1 MLEVLPD
8 NVEGKISSILIT
20 LCHYIAE
27 YYKDAFLSA
36 AGDSGLTFS
45 GSMSIIDT
53 ASMMN
58 DIGIN
63 ISQLR
68 ILLKILRHMIAAK

>member
-1 MLEVLPD
+1 M
-8 NVEGKISSILIT
+8 
-20 LCHYIAE
+20 
-27 YYKDAFLSA
+27 SA
-36 AGDSGLTFS
+36 
-45 GSMSIIDT
+45 IKT

-68 ILLKILRHMIAAK
+68 ILLRMLRHKIGAKLFEDKSKMTDLCGEIVVPQFGEYKYIHKICSKPELILY